1 MNARP
6 ADFAPRALTREELE
20 AHWMPFTA
28 NRHFK
33 ANPRILSHAKGVHYW
48 TADGR
53 QILDGVAGLWC
64 VNAGHGRREIT
75 EAVANS
81 LDQMDFAPPF
91 QMGHPQAFDLANKV
105 KKLAPAGLD
114 HVFFVNSGSEA
125 VDTALKIALQ
135 YQRLKGE
142 ATRTRLIGR
151 ERGYHGVN
159 LGGTSLGGMV
169 ANRKAW
175 GATMIPGVDHLSH
188 THNLAKNAFSKG
200 QPEHGVEL
208 ANELEKLVALH
219 DASSIAAVIVEPI
232 AGSTGVLVPPK
243 GYLQRLRELCTKH
256 GILLIFDEVITGF
269 GRTGSAFGAQEFGV
283 TPDIITCAKGLT
295 NGSVPMGAVIVKKEI
310 HDAFM
315 TGPEAAI
322 ELFHG
327 YTYSCHPTAC
337 AAGIATLDIYE
348 KEGIFQR
355 VKDIAPYWEQALHS
369 LKGLPHVIDI
379 RNYGLVAGIEYEP
392 IAGAPGKRGFEVFLK
407 AFEAGI
413 LVRAAGDIT
422 ALSPPLIM
430 EKAQIDQLIETLGK
444 VLKAAA

>member
-6 ADFAPRALTREELE
+6 EDFAARALTRTELE

-53 QILDGVAGLWC
+53 EILDGVAGLWC
-64 VNAGHGRREIT
+64 VNAGHGRKEISQ
-75 EAVANS
+75 AVAKS
-81 LDQMDFAPPF
+81 LEQMDFAPPF
-91 QMGHPQAFDLANKV
+91 NMGHPQAFDLANKV
-105 KKLAPAGLD
+105 AKIAPAGLD

-159 LGGTSLGGMV
+159 IGGTSLGGMV
-169 ANRKAW
+169 PNRKAW
-175 GATMIPGVDHLSH
+175 GAVMVPGVDHLPH
-188 THNLAKNAFSKG
+188 THLPAKNAFSKG
-200 QPEHGVEL
+200 QPEHGAEL
-208 ANELEKLVALH
+208 ATELERLVALH

-232 AGSTGVLVPPK
+232 AGSTGVLIPPK
-243 GYLQRLRELCTKH
+243 GYLQKLRELCTKH

-310 HDAFM
+310 YDAFM
-315 TGPEAAI
+315 VGPEAAV

-327 YTYSCHPTAC
+327 YTYSSHPTAC

-348 KEGIFQR
+348 REGIFER
-355 VKDIAPYWEQALHS
+355 VKAIAPYWADAVHS
-369 LKGLPHVIDI
+369 LKGLPGITDI
-379 RNYGLVAGIEYEP
+379 RTYGLVAAVEYEP
-392 IAGAPGKRGFEVFLK
+392 IAGSPGKRGFETFLK
-407 AFEAGI
+407 AFDAGI

-422 ALSPPLIM
+422 AMSPPLII
-430 EKAQIDQLIETLGK
+430 EKPQIDQLVETLGK
-444 VLKAAA
+444 VIKSM

>member
-6 ADFAPRALTREELE
+6 EDFAPRALTREELE

-33 ANPRILSHAKGVHYW
+33 AAPRILSHAKGMHYW
-48 TADGR
+48 TAEGR

-64 VNAGHGRREIT
+64 VNAGHGRKEISQ
-75 EAVANS
+75 AVAHS
-81 LDQMDFAPPF
+81 LEQMDFAPPF

-105 KKLAPAGLD
+105 KKIAPAGMD
-114 HVFFVNSGSEA
+114 HVFFVNSGSES

-135 YQRLKGE
+135 YQRLKGQ

-159 LGGTSLGGMV
+159 LGGTTLGGMV

-175 GATMIPGVDHLSH
+175 GPAMIPGVDHLPH
-188 THNLAKNAFSKG
+188 THLPAKNAFTKG
-200 QPEHGVEL
+200 QPEHGAEL
-208 ANELEKLVALH
+208 ANELERLVGLH

-243 GYLQRLRELCTKH
+243 GYLQKLRELCTRH

-295 NGSVPMGAVIVKKEI
+295 NGSVPMGAVIVTKDI
-310 HDAFM
+310 YDTFM

-337 AAGIATLDIYE
+337 AAGIAVLDIYE
-348 KEGIFQR
+348 REGLFQR
-355 VKDIAPYWEQALHS
+355 AKELAPYWADAVHS
-369 LKGLPHVIDI
+369 LKGLPGVTDI
-379 RNYGLVAGIEYEP
+379 RNYGLVAAIEYEP
-392 IAGAPGKRGFEVFLK
+392 IAGSPGARGFNTFLK

-422 ALSPPLIM
+422 AMSPPLVI
-430 EKAQIDQLIETLGK
+430 EKSQIDQLVETLGK
-444 VLKAAA
+444 VIKAQ

>member
-6 ADFAPRALTREELE
+6 EDFAARVLSREELE

-28 NRHFK
+28 NRNFK
-33 ANPRILSHAKGVHYW
+33 GKPRILSHAKGVHYW

-64 VNAGHGRREIT
+64 VNAGHGRKEISQ
-75 EAVANS
+75 AVARS
-81 LDQMDFAPPF
+81 LEQMDFAPPF

-105 KKLAPAGLD
+105 KKIAPAGLD
-114 HVFFVNSGSEA
+114 HVFFVNSGSES

-159 LGGTSLGGMV
+159 LGGTTLGGMV

-175 GATMIPGVDHLSH
+175 GPAMIPGVDHLAH
-188 THNLAKNAFSKG
+188 THNPAKNAFSKG
-200 QPEHGVEL
+200 QPEHGAEL
-208 ANELEKLVALH
+208 ANELERLVALH

-269 GRTGSAFGAQEFGV
+269 GRTGSAFAAQEFGV

-310 HDAFM
+310 YDAFM
-315 TGPEAAI
+315 TGPEGAI

-337 AAGIATLDIYE
+337 AAGLATLDIYE
-348 KEGIFQR
+348 KEGLFQR
-355 VKDIAPYWEQALHS
+355 VKEIAPYWENAVHS
-369 LKGLPHVIDI
+369 LKGLPGVTDI
-379 RNYGLVAGIEYEP
+379 RNYGLVAAIEYEP
-392 IAGAPGKRGFEVFLK
+392 IAGSPGKRGFDTFLK
-407 AFEAGI
+407 AFDAGI

-422 ALSPPLIM
+422 ALSPPLTI
-430 EKAQIDQLIETLGK
+430 EKNQIDQLIDTLGK
-444 VLKAAA
+444 VIKAQ